1 MDKRKLLKNKIELEC
16 SQYCRNILRKRNG
29 TFKDDT
35 YSSIATKTKTQL
47 STNFKKGSIAI
58 NKAEIYT
65 FASTENL
72 SFTTPSLS
80 KFGMCMAIKTS
91 MGTVIKEPSD
101 IYKYNSL

>member
-1 MDKRKLLKNKIELEC
+1 MDDLD
-16 SQYCRNILRKRNG
+16 CRLDTKSGYVALSYG
-29 TFKDDT
+29 TFNDNT
-35 YSSIATKTKTQL
+35 YSSITTKTKTQL
-47 STNFKKGSIAI
+47 STNFKKGSKAI

-80 KFGMCMAIKTS
+80 KFGMCMTIKTS

-101 IYKYNSL
+101 IYKYSSL